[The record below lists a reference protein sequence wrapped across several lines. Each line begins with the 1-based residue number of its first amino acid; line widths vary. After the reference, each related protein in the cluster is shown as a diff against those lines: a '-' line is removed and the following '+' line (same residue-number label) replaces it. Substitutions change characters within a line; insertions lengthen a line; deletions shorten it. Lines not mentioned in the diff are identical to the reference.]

1 MACAGA
7 LEVEWCFCLKAPAGR
22 CLGWEGHDP
31 GRASAAA
38 AWGVVARTAGET
50 GGAFCRVRSQ
60 LQLHLALTGFLALT
74 QVQPQRVVLHL
85 YQIPVGVEGEK
96 RGQGRVVIEAGGYQ
110 W

>member
-1 MACAGA
+1 MCARV
-7 LEVEWCFCLKAPAGR
+7 LEVERYFRHEAPAGR

-60 LQLHLALTGFLALT
+60 LQLQLALTGFLALT

-96 RGQGRVVIEAGGYQ
+96 RGQGRVVIKAGGYQ